1 LRRQAAQLGVSVGA
15 VSVQTVLERLMEIT
29 ERQEENDGD
38 SRREMLTSSQRIKL
52 CVLLESTKEL
62 LSQGVLCPK
71 LLWVE
76 YRRDQKHPKLEVVY
90 YLHLYNILTLGYI
103 VESDENV
110 RSWLPCQL
118 KALCGWTP
126 LQEEEETKQV
136 QQKVLSTVAGVLVG
150 AGFEVRP
157 DLAAAERKISLLC
170 RSVLDDMLVW
180 FLDIEEKCGE
190 GSEKWFLFFKCL
202 VNLI

>member
-1 LRRQAAQLGVSVGA
+1 MSFLASFPCCVTVCELRRQAAQLGVSVGA

-90 YLHLYNILTLGYI
+90 YLHLYNILTLDYI

-126 LQEEEETKQV
+126 LQAEEETKQV
-136 QQKVLSTVAGVLVG
+136 QQKVLSRA
-150 AGFEVRP
+150 
-157 DLAAAERKISLLC
+157 D
-170 RSVLDDMLVW
+170 W
-180 FLDIEEKCGE
+180 EEKVAPGV
-190 GSEKWFLFFKCL
+190 SDKLALFEL
-202 VNLI
+202 LG